1 MYWNSIVFFNPW
13 QTYYGADGIDIES
26 ITDETHRAAMRAM
39 VKTYGQMP
47 LQLFREPH
55 APRTKSAVLT
65 AFRMRLGT
73 ALKRFTSTS
82 PLVRVN
88 SQYFWMNI
96 SVHRV
101 KTNIS
106 SSDCDFIGAPGA
118 PDMLISH
125 MSEIDNRS
133 PERLVCIGGGELVVI
148 GQKVLFV
155 QSSSPVYSSLLV
167 QWGTWDN
174 SILVRSTVSETVV
187 VRLLSHPLNR
197 VSACG
202 HNTSP
207 LLAGFLLFFLRGGGG
222 LGQMPFPAP

>member
-1 MYWNSIVFFNPW
+1 MYVCITN

-26 ITDETHRAAMRAM
+26 IADETQRAAMRTM

-55 APRTKSAVLT
+55 PQRTKGAVLT
-65 AFRMRLGT
+65 SFRMRLGT

-82 PLVRVN
+82 PFVRVS

-106 SSDCDFIGAPGA
+106 SSDCDFIGAQGL

-125 MSEIDNRS
+125 MSEVDNRS
-133 PERLVCIGGGELVVI
+133 PERLIRISGGELIVI
-148 GQKVLFV
+148 DQKVLFV
-155 QSSSPVYSSLLV
+155 HSSSPVSASLLV

-174 SILVRSTVSETVV
+174 SIIVRSTANETDV

-197 VSACG
+197 VSV
-202 HNTSP
+202 
-207 LLAGFLLFFLRGGGG
+207 GG
-222 LGQMPFPAP
+222 LSP